1 MYDLVLGTLIDSD
14 RGAHHKLRCTG
25 VEWRDQVSPLGSGAQ
40 DKMATPLYDQE
51 QAAASSYDIGMTINH
66 TTNLFT
72 RALACNNL

>member
-14 RGAHHKLRCTG
+14 WGAHHKLRCTG
-25 VEWRDQVSPLGSGAQ
+25 MERLGSPLVPGAQ
-40 DKMATPLYDQE
+40 DQMATPLYDQE
-51 QAAASSYDIGMTINH
+51 QAAASSPDIGMTINH